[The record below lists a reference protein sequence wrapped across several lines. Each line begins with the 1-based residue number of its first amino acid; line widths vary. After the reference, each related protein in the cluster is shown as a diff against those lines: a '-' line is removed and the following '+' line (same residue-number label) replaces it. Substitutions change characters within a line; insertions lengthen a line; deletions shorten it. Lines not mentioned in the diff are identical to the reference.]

1 MAINHGLWLPLGP
14 SACKAD
20 MLTAMLWKHVLIA
33 YSWRWG
39 RHWILRKRLTI
50 GITAVLKMWPQTF
63 LSVSTWIYFPT
74 GPACQR
80 NSSLDPRGKALQ
92 HLVIIASSTIECT
105 ETRFDHS
112 ETIHLIKQA
121 NMSKCL
127 CFFLHLNCAYINIT
141 ASILLQKGALEP
153 KSPVHRMNPALLL
166 RASQKEPSFKQAHLF
181 TKSVF
186 SNHPYWVHFT
196 DQALW
201 SVLHSVSFNLYNYP
215 TS

>member
-1 MAINHGLWLPLGP
+1 
-14 SACKAD
+14 
-20 MLTAMLWKHVLIA
+20 
-33 YSWRWG
+33 
-39 RHWILRKRLTI
+39 
-50 GITAVLKMWPQTF
+50 MWPQTF

-201 SVLHSVSFNLYNYP
+201 SVLHSVSFNLYNSFQWEAVFSSLFYIWENWGLEKLYAFP
-215 TS
+215 KSHSYHMVVPGLESKQSSSRILLNSVILCII